1 MERDIVDRLRAMA
14 GPIVP
19 NVCTD
24 AADEIER
31 LRNDRTKAGERFI
44 VAQLSLHNRLDAMQ
58 RERDAFKAQA
68 DNVVEVD
75 CTDMEARIA
84 ASRADRRDSIRLS
97 ARDLWRMASDKRG
110 REAEDEPW
118 T

>member
-44 VAQLSLHNRLDAMQ
+44 VAQVSLHNRLDAMQ
-58 RERDAFKAQA
+58 RERD
-68 DNVVEVD
+68 
-75 CTDMEARIA
+75 EARLEIQ
-84 ASRADRRDSIRLS
+84 RL
-97 ARDLWRMASDKRG
+97 RDLLPEVVK
-110 REAEDEPW
+110 
-118 T
+118 